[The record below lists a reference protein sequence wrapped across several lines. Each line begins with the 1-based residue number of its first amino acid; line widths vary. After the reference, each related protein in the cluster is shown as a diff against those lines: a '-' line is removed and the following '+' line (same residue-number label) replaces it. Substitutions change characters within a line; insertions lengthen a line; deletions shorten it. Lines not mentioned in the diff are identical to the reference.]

1 MNANEITMN
10 TTPSNAPIVVSTDL
24 SEEAAIAVERAAQI
38 AKRLAAPL
46 YVFHVFN
53 SGIWASLKNIYS
65 SALWTGTDL
74 AVTVREQLSQTVAD
88 LATRF
93 GIKVIAESETGSVT
107 EKIAEFV
114 VTSGARLLVIG
125 GRSENWVADLLVG
138 ETALQLISEIEIPVL
153 VARNDPARPPTN
165 LLVATDFSEGAQ
177 RAASIAWQLFPTAR
191 LTLLHACLIPFEG
204 RMRLAGATGA
214 DIEGYRHTERTKAE
228 AEMNKQIAALGGS
241 NRAEGVVAWGV
252 PTPVI
257 LEHAASGTDMIVI
270 GRHGGGFT
278 NERLLGSV
286 ARNVL
291 FHATCDV
298 FLAP

>member
-1 MNANEITMN
+1 M
-10 TTPSNAPIVVSTDL
+10 TTTQRDAPIVVSTDF

-38 AKRLAAPL
+38 AQRLDAPL

-53 SGIWASLKNIYS
+53 SGVWASLKNIYG

-74 AVTVREQLSQTVAD
+74 AMTVREQLAQTVAD
-88 LATRF
+88 LSARY
-93 GIKVIAESETGSVT
+93 GIKAIAESETGSVT
-107 EKIAEFV
+107 ETITGFV
-114 VTSGARLLVIG
+114 RSSGARLLVIG

-138 ETALQLISEIEIPVL
+138 ETALQLISQIDVPVL
-153 VARNDPARPPTN
+153 VARNNPPHPPAK
-165 LLVATDFSEGAQ
+165 LLLATDFSAGAQ
-177 RAASIAWQLFPTAR
+177 RAATVALQLFPTAR

-204 RMRLAGATGA
+204 RMRLAGATEA
-214 DIEGYRHTERTKAE
+214 DIASYRRAEREKAE
-228 AEMNKQIAALGGS
+228 AEMSKQIAALGGGDL
-241 NRAEGVVAWGV
+241 AEGVVAWGV

-257 LEHAASGTDMIVI
+257 LQQAASGTDMIVV

-291 FHATCDV
+291 FHAACDV
-298 FLAP
+298 LLAP

>member
-1 MNANEITMN
+1 MKAGEIAM
-10 TTPSNAPIVVSTDL
+10 TTTQRDAPIVVSTDF

-38 AKRLAAPL
+38 AQRLDAPL

-53 SGIWASLKNIYS
+53 SGVWASLKNIYS

-74 AVTVREQLSQTVAD
+74 AVTVREQLAQTVAN
-88 LATRF
+88 LSTRY
-93 GIKVIAESETGSVT
+93 GIKAIAESETGSVT
-107 EKIAEFV
+107 EKIAGFV
-114 VTSGARLLVIG
+114 RNSGARLLVIG

-138 ETALQLISEIEIPVL
+138 ETALQLISQIDVPVL
-153 VARNDPARPPTN
+153 VARNDPAHPPAN
-165 LLVATDFSEGAQ
+165 LLLATDFSDGAQ
-177 RAASIAWQLFPTAR
+177 RAASVAQQLFPAAR

-204 RMRLAGATGA
+204 RMRLAGATEA
-214 DIEGYRHTERTKAE
+214 DIESYRQAEREKAE
-228 AEMNKQIAALGGS
+228 AEMDKHIASLGGG
-241 NRAEGVVAWGV
+241 NRAEGIVAWGV

-257 LEHAASGTDMIVI
+257 LQQAATGTEMIVV

-298 FLAP
+298 LLAP

>member
-1 MNANEITMN
+1 MKAGEIAM
-10 TTPSNAPIVVSTDL
+10 TTTLRNAPIVVSTDF

-38 AKRLAAPL
+38 AQRLDAPL

-53 SGIWASLKNIYS
+53 SGVWASLKNIYS

-74 AVTVREQLSQTVAD
+74 AVTVREQLAQTVAD
-88 LATRF
+88 LSTRY
-93 GIKVIAESETGSVT
+93 GIKAIAESETGSVT
-107 EKIAEFV
+107 EKITSFV
-114 VTSGARLLVIG
+114 RSSGARLLVIG

-138 ETALQLISEIEIPVL
+138 ETALQLISQIDVPVL
-153 VARNDPARPPTN
+153 VARNDPAHPPAN
-165 LLVATDFSEGAQ
+165 LLLATDFSEGAQ
-177 RAASIAWQLFPTAR
+177 RAANVARRLFPTAS

-204 RMRLAGATGA
+204 RMRLAGATEA
-214 DIEGYRHTERTKAE
+214 DIDSYRRAEREKAE
-228 AEMNKQIAALGGS
+228 AEMDKQIAALGGD
-241 NRAEGVVAWGV
+241 RAEGIVAWGV

-257 LEHAASGTDMIVI
+257 LQQAATGTDMIVV

-298 FLAP
+298 LLAP

>member
-1 MNANEITMN
+1 MKASEIAM
-10 TTPSNAPIVVSTDL
+10 TTTQRDAPIVVSTDF

-38 AKRLAAPL
+38 AQRLDAPL

-53 SGIWASLKNIYS
+53 SGVWASLKNIYS

-74 AVTVREQLSQTVAD
+74 AVTAREQLAQTVAD
-88 LATRF
+88 LSTRY
-93 GIKVIAESETGSVT
+93 GIKAIAESETGSVT
-107 EKIAEFV
+107 EKITGFV
-114 VTSGARLLVIG
+114 RSSGARLLVIG

-138 ETALQLISEIEIPVL
+138 ETALQLISQIDVPVL
-153 VARNDPARPPTN
+153 VARNDPAHPPKK
-165 LLVATDFSEGAQ
+165 LLLATDFSEGAQ
-177 RAASIAWQLFPTAR
+177 RAASVARQLFPAAR
-191 LTLLHACLIPFEG
+191 LTLVHACLIPFEG
-204 RMRLAGATGA
+204 RMRLAGATEA
-214 DIEGYRHTERTKAE
+214 DIASYRRAEQEKAE
-228 AEMNKQIAALGGS
+228 AEMRNQVSALGGGD
-241 NRAEGVVAWGV
+241 RADGLVAWGV

-257 LEHAASGTDMIVI
+257 LQQAASGADMIVV

-298 FLAP
+298 LLAP

>member
-1 MNANEITMN
+1 MKVGEIAM
-10 TTPSNAPIVVSTDL
+10 TTTQRDAPIVVSTDF

-38 AKRLAAPL
+38 AQRLNAPL

-53 SGIWASLKNIYS
+53 SGVWASLKNIYS

-74 AVTVREQLSQTVAD
+74 AVTVREQLAQTVAN
-88 LATRF
+88 LSTRY
-93 GIKVIAESETGSVT
+93 GIKAIAESETGSVM
-107 EKIAEFV
+107 EKIAGFV
-114 VTSGARLLVIG
+114 RNSGARLLVIG
-125 GRSENWVADLLVG
+125 GRSENWLADLLVG
-138 ETALQLISEIEIPVL
+138 ETALQLISQIDVPVL
-153 VARNDPARPPTN
+153 VARNDPAHPPAN
-165 LLVATDFSEGAQ
+165 FLLATDFSDGAQ
-177 RAASIAWQLFPTAR
+177 RAASVARQLFPAAR

-204 RMRLAGATGA
+204 RMRLAGATEA
-214 DIEGYRHTERTKAE
+214 DIESYRQAEREKAE
-228 AEMNKQIAALGGS
+228 AEMDKHIASLGGG
-241 NRAEGVVAWGV
+241 NRAEGIVAWGV

-257 LEHAASGTDMIVI
+257 LQQAATGTDMIVV

-298 FLAP
+298 LLAP

>member
-65 SALWTGTDL
+65 SAMWTGTDL

-88 LATRF
+88 LATRY
-93 GIKVIAESETGSVT
+93 GIKAIAESETGSVT

-114 VTSGARLLVIG
+114 VTSRARLLVIG
-125 GRSENWVADLLVG
+125 GRSENWAADLLVG
-138 ETALQLISEIEIPVL
+138 ETALQLIAQIEVPVL
-153 VARNDPARPPTN
+153 VARNNPAHRPTN
-165 LLVATDFSEGAQ
+165 ILVATDFSEGAR
-177 RAASIAWQLFPTAR
+177 RAASVARQLFPASK

-204 RMRLAGATGA
+204 RMRLAGATV
-214 DIEGYRHTERTKAE
+214 DEIEGYRRSERTKAE
-228 AEMNKQIAALGGS
+228 VEMNKQIAALGGGKW
-241 NRAEGVVAWGV
+241 ADGIVAWGV

-257 LEHAASGTDMIVI
+257 LENAASGTDMIVI

-291 FHATCDV
+291 FHASCDV